1 MVKEDTGP
9 QSSDTQQ
16 ASLDGPRMDNA
27 EAEGKVI
34 PARDLPETEA
44 RSPLREGHQTVQTP
58 GGRKDTYVP
67 RWQEWGWSPGQRVPE
82 GSCDVVIFH
91 RICLICGEQTLG
103 AVSWGMKNR

>member
-16 ASLDGPRMDNA
+16 ASLEGPRTDNA

-34 PARDLPETEA
+34 PAKETEV
-44 RSPLREGHQTVQTP
+44 RSQPQEGHQIMQTP

-82 GSCDVVIFH
+82 GSLDVVIFH
-91 RICLICGEQTLG
+91 RICLICGE
-103 AVSWGMKNR
+103 